1 MVMVMVIE
9 NAAENAARNVAV
21 FNAQSPLVI
30 TMLIICMNNN
40 TGLIG
45 QIARLLDQLIVES

>member
-30 TMLIICMNNN
+30 TMLIICMNN

-45 QIARLLDQLIVES
+45 QIARLLDPLIVES